1 MTDKI
6 QKFINSL
13 DQKRR
18 LQLKQKLLDLKQN
31 PFHAPHI
38 KKLKGEFNG
47 CWRLRLGDIRVIY
60 RVDTGQVEIVDI
72 DYRGNIY

>member
-13 DQKRR
+13 DPKRR
-18 LQLKQKLLDLKQN
+18 LQLKQKLLDLRQN
-31 PFHAPHI
+31 PFHASHI

-60 RVDTGQVEIVDI
+60 RVDAGQVEIIDI
-72 DYRGNIY
+72 DHRGNIY